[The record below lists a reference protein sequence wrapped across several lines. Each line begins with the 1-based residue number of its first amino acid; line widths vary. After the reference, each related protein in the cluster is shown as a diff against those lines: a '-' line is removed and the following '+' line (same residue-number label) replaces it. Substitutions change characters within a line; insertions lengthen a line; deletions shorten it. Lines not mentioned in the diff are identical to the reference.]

1 MGSVTIMRKEK
12 LVGFIDRMGW
22 GVGRGADKVSWK
34 RFIVTYLP
42 LAGIVW
48 GETNVSSG
56 NKIRKKPASFFY
68 DFNGFFSLSNK
79 VWNVEYKRHHLL
91 V

>member
-22 GVGRGADKVSWK
+22 GGQGLLKAFYSYIFAWYRLS
-34 RFIVTYLP
+34 
-42 LAGIVW
+42 
-48 GETNVSSG
+48 ETNVSSG

-79 VWNVEYKRHHLL
+79 V
-91 V
+91 